1 MSSVFTSPPP
11 SPTSSIS
18 ANDPLSFLAGIAVE
32 SKSISISSS
41 SIRNSTSPSPTRCS
55 KRLSRR
61 KTSITSRHVIGS
73 PRPSTASSSFD
84 DSVGHDN
91 DLSCPNTTRS
101 PRKACHKSSKPTT
114 SQKCAKAAIQPHRQE
129 IMNRALRIK
138 TVENS
143 PANPRQLRVLRMVY
157 DEITNY
163 PKEHW
168 MALIAIVIHRS
179 FNQVKHWFS
188 NERQKNKGGVFINWK
203 TDLGENIRV
212 RPMAVELSSEWSDEL
227 FEAAL
232 MIFHFRLIKLL
243 REEENDSSSQT
254 SY

>member
-1 MSSVFTSPPP
+1 MSSFSLSPSPPL
-11 SPTSSIS
+11 SSIS
-18 ANDPLSFLAGIAVE
+18 ANDPLQFLAGIAIG
-32 SKSISISSS
+32 SNSISNPK
-41 SIRNSTSPSPTRCS
+41 RTSTSPSPTRCS
-55 KRLSRR
+55 KRLSQR
-61 KTSITSRHVIGS
+61 KTAITYGHLSGS
-73 PRPSTASSSFD
+73 PRPLSSASSSFD
-84 DSVGHDN
+84 DSVGRDSS
-91 DLSCPNTTRS
+91 LSCPNNTKT
-101 PRKACHKSSKPTT
+101 PRKACHKSSKPT
-114 SQKCAKAAIQPHRQE
+114 SLQKCAKAAIQPHRQE

-188 NERQKNKGGVFINWK
+188 NERQKNKGGDFVNWK
-203 TDLGENIRV
+203 TNLGENIRV

-232 MIFHFRLIKLL
+232 MIFHFRLMKLL
-243 REEENDSSSQT
+243 RWEEENDSLSHT
-254 SY
+254 SH